1 MNPAMLLLH
10 KSQVDYL
17 VSDCTVR
24 QALEKFKAHG
34 FTAVPLISKDGA
46 YLGTIRDKDF
56 LTYILN
62 CGTSDLKLME
72 DVSVCEILP
81 KGFNPP
87 VQIDTDMDTV
97 FRQVMDQNFVPVVDS
112 RGLFVGIITRKA
124 MLSKIYN
131 AHKKAQKNDT
141 QIA

>member
-17 VSDCTVR
+17 VSDCTLR
-24 QALEKFKAHG
+24 QAIEKFKAHG

-56 LTYILN
+56 LMYILGAN
-62 CGTSDLKLME
+62 TADLRTME
-72 DVSVCEILP
+72 DVSILEILSP
-81 KGFNPP
+81 DFNPP
-87 VQIDTDMDTV
+87 VQIDTDMETV
-97 FRQVMDQNFVPVVDS
+97 FKRVMDQNFVPVVDS

-124 MLSKIYN
+124 MLSKIYKV
-131 AHKKAQKNDT
+131 HKKELEQQRLA
-141 QIA
+141 

>member
-17 VSDCTVR
+17 VSDCTLR

-34 FTAVPLISKDGA
+34 FTAVPLISREGE

-56 LTYILN
+56 LTYILT

-72 DVSVCEILP
+72 DVPVLKILP
-81 KGFNPP
+81 QGFNPP
-87 VQIDTDMDTV
+87 VQIDTDMETV
-97 FRQVMDQNFVPVVDS
+97 FKRVMEQNFVPVVDS

-131 AHKKAQKNDT
+131 IHKKSTENSTKLA
-141 QIA
+141 

>member
-17 VSDCTVR
+17 VADCTLR

-56 LTYILN
+56 LMYILGAN
-62 CGTSDLKLME
+62 TADLRTME
-72 DVSVCEILP
+72 DVAITDILSP
-81 KGFNPP
+81 DFNPP
-87 VQIDTDMDTV
+87 VQIDTDMETV
-97 FRQVMDQNFVPVVDS
+97 FKRVMEQNFVPVVDS

-131 AHKKAQKNDT
+131 LHKKSLEKHKLA
-141 QIA
+141 

>member
-17 VSDCTVR
+17 VSDCTLR
-24 QALEKFKAHG
+24 QAIEKFKAHG

-56 LTYILN
+56 LMYILGAN
-62 CGTSDLKLME
+62 TADLRTME
-72 DVSVCEILP
+72 DVSILEILSP
-81 KGFNPP
+81 DFNPP
-87 VQIDTDMDTV
+87 VQIDTDMETV
-97 FRQVMDQNFVPVVDS
+97 FKRVMDQNFVPVVDS

-124 MLSKIYN
+124 MLSKIYKV
-131 AHKKAQKNDT
+131 HKKELEQQRLT
-141 QIA
+141 